1 MLKMIGKKFAMNTFQ
16 KILTC
21 FVILLSPFIIR
32 SQEITF
38 TASARTQVAVG
49 ERFKLEYKITA
60 QPKNFIPPTIRDF
73 NILSGPSQ
81 FSSSSVQIINGKATQ
96 EITFTITY
104 VLQALKEGTFTIP
117 AASAI
122 INNATISSNAVTIK
136 VDKGNNPPPVA
147 GNQGKSNVPQNQH
160 NTSES
165 SSNLKTEDV
174 FIRAYANK
182 TKPYQGE
189 QVIVTYKIYTKIPIK
204 NYSINKLASYTGFW
218 SQDLNKPDYQP
229 TQQTEYINGQEYVS
243 AEIRK
248 VALYPQKSGQLF
260 IEPLEVDVVAQ
271 MRTKTNRRSMID
283 DFFNDPFF
291 SNPFFDSYQY
301 QNIEKKLK
309 SNSLTI
315 NVKPLPE
322 SNKPENFADAVGIF
336 NVATEI
342 TSARVKA
349 NEAINFKLTITGA
362 GNLKTINAPEISFP
376 SDFEVY
382 DPKIDDKI
390 TVNHSGISGSRT
402 FDYLII
408 PRNPGQYKI
417 GPISFSHFNLN
428 KNAYETYTSPVYD
441 IEILKGD
448 GSQVYNS
455 VSNVNKEE
463 IKFLNTDILFI
474 KTKPFSLNVKGNY
487 FFGTWKFWMFFLI
500 PLILFFVMVIL
511 LRKYIK
517 KQSDIVA
524 VKNRRATKVAMKRL
538 KIAQQF
544 LVIKNQNAFYDE
556 LFKALWGYVAD
567 KLNIALADLSKDN
580 VAIAFQKKEVN
591 TSLGQQFINLL
602 SDCEFA
608 RFAPG
613 DAIEKMDSL
622 FKQSVDIIVKMEKEL
637 K

>member
-1 MLKMIGKKFAMNTFQ
+1 MIGKKYMMNVLI
-16 KILTC
+16 KIMLIL
-21 FVILLSPFIIR
+21 FILLNPFV
-32 SQEITF
+32 SEAQEITF

-49 ERFKLEYKITA
+49 ERFKLEYKISA

-81 FSSSSVQIINGKATQ
+81 FSSSSVQIINGRATQ

-104 VLQALKEGTFTIP
+104 ILQAVKEGTFTIP
-117 AASAI
+117 SASAVVNNGT
-122 INNATISSNAVTIK
+122 INSNAITIK
-136 VDKGNNPPPVA
+136 VIKGNNPTPVA
-147 GNQGKSNVPQNQH
+147 GNQGKSNVQQNQQS
-160 NTSES
+160 TSES
-165 SSNLKTEDV
+165 NGNLKSEDV

-182 TKPYQGE
+182 TNPFQGE
-189 QVIVTYKIYTKIPIK
+189 QIIVTYKIYTKVPIK
-204 NYSINKLASYTGFW
+204 SYGINKLASYSGFW

-248 VALYPQKSGQLF
+248 VALYAQKGGQLI

-271 MRTKTNRRSMID
+271 MRTKTNRRSAFD

-301 QNIEKKLK
+301 QNVEKKLK

-322 SNKPENFADAVGIF
+322 NNKPADFAEVVGNFTVSS
-336 NVATEI
+336 EI
-342 TSARVKA
+342 TSTRVKA
-349 NEAINFKLTITGA
+349 NEAINFKLTISGN

-417 GPISFSHFNLN
+417 GPITFSHFNLS
-428 KNAYETYTSPVYD
+428 KNAYDTYTSSVYE

-487 FFGTWKFWMFFLI
+487 FFGTLKFWILFFS
-500 PLILFFVMVIL
+500 PLILFFIIVIL

-517 KQSDIVA
+517 KQSDIAA
-524 VKNRRATKVAMKRL
+524 VKNRKATKVAMKRL
-538 KIAQQF
+538 KTAQKY
-544 LVIKNQNAFYDE
+544 LTIKNQNAFYDE

-567 KLNIALADLSKDN
+567 KLNIAIADLSKDN
-580 VAIAFQKKEVN
+580 VSIAFQKKEVDVV
-591 TSLGQQFINLL
+591 LGQQFINLL

-613 DAIEKMDSL
+613 DATEKMESL